1 MRLALRPSRKLLI
14 ELFAT
19 ANLGFLVLDV
29 ALAHSAN
36 AFRLWSEWIPVAGA
50 GACALALAVGLLR
63 GAEFDRGPGRWIG
76 LGAGGAAVAIG
87 IVGLVLHLDSQFFQT
102 LTLGGLVY
110 SAPFAA
116 PLAFGGLGLLVLL
129 NRMVP
134 ADTVEWGRWVCL
146 LALGGFAGNFTLSL
160 ADHAQNGFFNP
171 LEWLPVF
178 VAAVAVGFFAVAM
191 VAPRGRPLA
200 VSLWVVLLLQATTG
214 VLGFLLH
221 LRHLADPTLTSL
233 RERLLYGAPPF
244 APLLF
249 TDLALLGA
257 LAVWDLQAKG
267 LLRESPPPPA
277 GDAPEPA
284 GIP

>member
-1 MRLALRPSRKLLI
+1 MKLPFRPSRKLLV
-14 ELFAT
+14 EVFAT

-50 GACALALAVGLLR
+50 AACALALAVGLVR
-63 GAEFDRGPGRWIG
+63 AEQFDRGPGRWIG
-76 LGAGGAAVAIG
+76 FGAGGAAVAIG
-87 IVGLVLHLDSQFFQT
+87 IAGLMLHLDSQFFQT

-116 PLAFGGLGLLVLL
+116 PLAFAGLGLLVVL

-134 ADTVEWGRWVCL
+134 ADTVEWGLWLGL

-178 VAAVAVGFFAVAM
+178 VAALAVGFFVVAL
-191 VAPRGRPLA
+191 VAPHGRPLA
-200 VSLWVVLLLQATTG
+200 VSLWLVLLLQAMTG

-221 LRHLADPTLTSL
+221 LRHLADPTLSSL
-233 RERLLYGAPPF
+233 RDRLLFGAPPF

-249 TDLALLGA
+249 TDLALLGG

-267 LLRESPPPPA
+267 LFQAAPRLPA
-277 GDAPEPA
+277 GPPEPT
-284 GIP
+284 GP